1 MNKEAVFHMMES
13 QWANPISV
21 DEIIIRLRTAKE
33 KLEVY
38 LVYERKFDF
47 PIVWKELKMEV
58 AYEDEFFYYY
68 EVRLRLD
75 DRRLCYV
82 FRINDGHN
90 DYYFSEDGLSE
101 TYDFEDSYYN
111 FFHMPYINE
120 ADLFPTVA
128 WMKEAVFYQIFVDR
142 FAMGNFS
149 KDDSYINMT
158 WEDKPSPVSFAG
170 GDLLGIGDKLDYLK
184 DLGVNAIYLTPIF
197 RSNSNHK
204 YDILDYFKI
213 DPHFGDEE
221 DFRKLVENLHAR
233 DMKLVLDGV
242 FNHMSKANPIF
253 QDALAKQKD
262 SDYFDWFYINEDKTY
277 ETFAKVTAM
286 PKINTSNEKVQ
297 KYLIDVGKYWIE
309 KFDIDGWRLDV
320 SDEISHDFWRA
331 FRKEIK
337 GLKKD
342 AVIIGENW
350 HDGSS
355 FLMGDQFDSIMNYSF
370 TKASLDYFK
379 EEIDA
384 RAMAF
389 RLNRVLVRNKD
400 QVNRMNLNFLDTHDT
415 LRFLTEV
422 NGSEDKLLSGI
433 ALMTVFIG
441 TTSMYYGTEIGLEGS
456 YDPDSRRSFLWDR
469 LGEKEILIR
478 KIKEIF
484 ALKSKD
490 AIKEGGIRVKSD
502 EGLLI
507 IERFYGS
514 SEIKLVINLNEA
526 RQIDLGDFNILT
538 SNRYEEGSLLENSF
552 IVLEKIP
559 SSFNT

>member
-1 MNKEAVFHMMES
+1 MMES
-13 QWANPISV
+13 QWANPIDV
-21 DEIIIRLRTAKE
+21 DEIIIRLRTARE

-38 LVYERKFDF
+38 LVYGWQFDL
-47 PIVWKELKMEV
+47 PIVWKEIKMEV
-58 AYEDEFFYYY
+58 AYEDELFYYY
-68 EVRLRLD
+68 ETRIRLD

-82 FRINDGHN
+82 FKINDGHN

-101 TYDFEDSYYN
+101 NYDLADAYYN
-111 FFHMPYINE
+111 FFQMPYINE

-142 FAMGNFS
+142 FARANFS
-149 KDDSYINMT
+149 KDDSYINMA

-170 GDLLGIGDKLDYLK
+170 GDLLGIVDKLDYLK

-242 FNHMSKANPIF
+242 FNHMSKDNPIF
-253 QDALAKQKD
+253 QDVLAKQKD
-262 SDYFDWFYINEDKTY
+262 SDYFDWFYINDDKTY

-297 KYLIDVGKYWIE
+297 KYLLDVGKYWIE

-379 EEIDA
+379 GEIDA

-422 NGSEDKLLSGI
+422 DGSEDKLLSGI

-441 TTSMYYGTEIGLEGS
+441 TTCMYYGTEIGLEGS
-456 YDPDSRRSFLWDR
+456 YDPDCRRSFLWDR
-469 LGEKEILIR
+469 LGEKDNLIR

-484 ALKSKD
+484 ALKSKE

-507 IERFYGS
+507 IDRFYGS

-526 RQIDLGDFNILT
+526 RQIDLVDFNILT
-538 SNRYEEGSLLENSF
+538 SNSYEEGSLLENSF

-559 SSFNT
+559 SSSNT

>member
-1 MNKEAVFHMMES
+1 
-13 QWANPISV
+13 
-21 DEIIIRLRTAKE
+21 
-33 KLEVY
+33 
-38 LVYERKFDF
+38 
-47 PIVWKELKMEV
+47 
-58 AYEDEFFYYY
+58 
-68 EVRLRLD
+68 
-75 DRRLCYV
+75 
-82 FRINDGHN
+82 
-90 DYYFSEDGLSE
+90 
-101 TYDFEDSYYN
+101 
-111 FFHMPYINE
+111 MPYINE
-120 ADLFPTVA
+120 ADIFPTVA
-128 WMKEAVFYQIFVDR
+128 WMKKAVFYQIFVDR
-142 FAMGNFS
+142 FARANFS
-149 KDDSYINMT
+149 KDDSYISMA

-170 GDLLGIGDKLDYLK
+170 GDLLGIVDKLDYLK

-204 YDILDYFKI
+204 YDIIDYFKI

-221 DFRKLVENLHAR
+221 DFRKLVENLHTR

-242 FNHMSKANPIF
+242 FNHMSKDNPIF

-337 GLKKD
+337 GLKKE

-379 EEIDA
+379 GEIDA
-384 RAMAF
+384 KAMAF

-400 QVNRMNLNFLDTHDT
+400 QVNRMNLNLLDTHDT

-422 NGSEDKLLSGI
+422 DGSEDKLLSGI

-441 TTSMYYGTEIGLEGS
+441 TTSMYYGTEIGLEGA

-469 LGEKEILIR
+469 LGEKENLIR

-490 AIKEGGIRVKSD
+490 SIKEGGIRVKSD

-507 IERFYGS
+507 IERFHGS

-552 IVLEKIP
+552 IVLEK
-559 SSFNT
+559 NTKLF

>member
-13 QWANPISV
+13 QWANPIDV

-33 KLEVY
+33 KLDAY
-38 LVYERKFDF
+38 LVYGWQFDV
-47 PIVWKELKMEV
+47 PIVWNEIKMEV
-58 AYEDEFFYYY
+58 AYEDELFYYY
-68 EVRLRLD
+68 ETRIRLD

-82 FRINDGHN
+82 FKINDGHN

-101 TYDFEDSYYN
+101 NYDLADAYYN
-111 FFHMPYINE
+111 FFQMPYINE

-142 FAMGNFS
+142 FARANFS
-149 KDDSYINMT
+149 KDDSYINMA
-158 WEDKPSPVSFAG
+158 WEDKPSPTSFAG
-170 GDLLGIGDKLDYLK
+170 GDLLGIVDKLDYLK

-204 YDILDYFKI
+204 YDIIDYFKI
-213 DPHFGDEE
+213 DPHFGNEE
-221 DFRKLVENLHAR
+221 DFRKLVDNIHAR
-233 DMKLVLDGV
+233 GMKLVLDGV
-242 FNHMSKANPIF
+242 FNHMSKDNLIF
-253 QDALAKQKD
+253 QDALEKYKD

-286 PKINTSNEKVQ
+286 PKINTSNERVQ

-342 AVIIGENW
+342 AVILGENW

-370 TKASLDYFK
+370 TKASLDFFK
-379 EEIDA
+379 GEIDA

-422 NGSEDKLLSGI
+422 DGSEDKLLSGI
-433 ALMTVFIG
+433 ALMTVFMG
-441 TTSMYYGTEIGLEGS
+441 TTCMYYGTEIGLEGG
-456 YDPDSRRSFLWDR
+456 YDPDCRRSFIWDR
-469 LGEKEILIR
+469 LGEKENLII

-484 ALKSKD
+484 SLKSKEP
-490 AIKEGGIRVKSD
+490 IKEGGIRVKSD

-514 SEIKLVINLNEA
+514 SEIKLVINLKDA

-552 IVLEKIP
+552 IVLEKN
-559 SSFNT
+559 SKHL

>member
-13 QWANPISV
+13 QWANPIDV

-33 KLEVY
+33 KLDAY
-38 LVYERKFDF
+38 LVYGWQFDV
-47 PIVWKELKMEV
+47 PIVWNEIKMEV
-58 AYEDEFFYYY
+58 AYEDELFYYY
-68 EVRLRLD
+68 ETRIRLD

-82 FRINDGHN
+82 FKINDGHN

-101 TYDFEDSYYN
+101 NYDLADAYYN
-111 FFHMPYINE
+111 FFQMPYINE

-142 FAMGNFS
+142 FARANFS
-149 KDDSYINMT
+149 KDDSYINMA
-158 WEDKPSPVSFAG
+158 WEDKPSPTSFAG
-170 GDLLGIGDKLDYLK
+170 GDLLGIVDKLDYLK

-204 YDILDYFKI
+204 YDIIDYFKI
-213 DPHFGDEE
+213 DPHFGNEE
-221 DFRKLVENLHAR
+221 DFRKLVDNIHAR
-233 DMKLVLDGV
+233 GMKLVLDGV
-242 FNHMSKANPIF
+242 FNHMSKDNLIF
-253 QDALAKQKD
+253 QDALEKYKD

-286 PKINTSNEKVQ
+286 PKINTSNERVQ

-342 AVIIGENW
+342 AVILGENW

-370 TKASLDYFK
+370 TKASLDFFK
-379 EEIDA
+379 GEIDA

-422 NGSEDKLLSGI
+422 DGSEDKLLSGI

-441 TTSMYYGTEIGLEGS
+441 TTCMYYGTEIGLEGG
-456 YDPDSRRSFLWDR
+456 YDPDCRRSFIWDR
-469 LGEKEILIR
+469 LGEKENLII

-484 ALKSKD
+484 SLKSKEP
-490 AIKEGGIRVKSD
+490 IKEGGIRVKSD

-514 SEIKLVINLNEA
+514 SEIKLVINLKDA

-552 IVLEKIP
+552 IVLEKN
-559 SSFNT
+559 SKHL

>member
-1 MNKEAVFHMMES
+1 MMES
-13 QWANPISV
+13 QWANPIDV

-33 KLEVY
+33 KLDAY
-38 LVYERKFDF
+38 LVYGWQFDV
-47 PIVWKELKMEV
+47 PIVWNEIKMEV
-58 AYEDEFFYYY
+58 VYEDELFYYY
-68 EVRLRLD
+68 ETRIRLD

-82 FRINDGHN
+82 FKINDGHN

-101 TYDFEDSYYN
+101 NYDLADSYYN
-111 FFHMPYINE
+111 FFQMPYINE

-142 FAMGNFS
+142 FARANFS
-149 KDDSYINMT
+149 KDDSYINMA
-158 WEDKPSPVSFAG
+158 WEDKPSPTSFAG
-170 GDLLGIGDKLDYLK
+170 GDLLGIVDKLDYLK

-204 YDILDYFKI
+204 YDIIDYFKI
-213 DPHFGDEE
+213 DPHFGNEE
-221 DFRKLVENLHAR
+221 DFRKLVDNIHAR
-233 DMKLVLDGV
+233 GMKLVLDGV
-242 FNHMSKANPIF
+242 FNHMSKDNLIF
-253 QDALAKQKD
+253 QDALEKYKD

-286 PKINTSNEKVQ
+286 PKINTSNERVQ

-342 AVIIGENW
+342 AVILGENW

-370 TKASLDYFK
+370 TKASLDFFK
-379 EEIDA
+379 GEIDA

-422 NGSEDKLLSGI
+422 DGSEDKLLSGI
-433 ALMTVFIG
+433 ALMTVFMG
-441 TTSMYYGTEIGLEGS
+441 TTCMYYGTEIGLEGG
-456 YDPDSRRSFLWDR
+456 YDPDCRRSFIWDR
-469 LGEKEILIR
+469 LGEKENLII

-484 ALKSKD
+484 SLKSKEP
-490 AIKEGGIRVKSD
+490 IKEGGIRVKSD

-514 SEIKLVINLNEA
+514 SEIKLVINLKDA

-552 IVLEKIP
+552 IVLEKN
-559 SSFNT
+559 SKHL

>member
-13 QWANPISV
+13 QWANPIDV

-38 LVYERKFDF
+38 LVYGWQFDL
-47 PIVWKELKMEV
+47 PIVWNEIKMEV
-58 AYEDEFFYYY
+58 AYEDELFYYY
-68 EVRLRLD
+68 ETRIRLD

-82 FRINDGHN
+82 FKINDGHN

-101 TYDFEDSYYN
+101 NYDLADAYYN
-111 FFHMPYINE
+111 FFQMPYINE

-142 FAMGNFS
+142 FARANFS
-149 KDDSYINMT
+149 KDDSYINMV

-170 GDLLGIGDKLDYLK
+170 GDLLGIVDKLDYLK
-184 DLGVNAIYLTPIF
+184 DLGVSAIYLTPIF

-204 YDILDYFKI
+204 YDIIDYFKI
-213 DPHFGDEE
+213 DPHFGDED
-221 DFRKLVENLHAR
+221 DFRKLVENLHTR

-242 FNHMSKANPIF
+242 FNHMSKDNPIF
-253 QDALAKQKD
+253 QDVLAKQKD

-286 PKINTSNEKVQ
+286 PKINTSNKKVQ

-379 EEIDA
+379 GEIEA

-422 NGSEDKLLSGI
+422 DGSEDKLLSGI

-441 TTSMYYGTEIGLEGS
+441 TTSMYYGTEIGLEGA
-456 YDPDSRRSFLWDR
+456 YDPDCRRSFLWDR
-469 LGEKEILIR
+469 IGEKENLIR

-484 ALKSKD
+484 ALKRKD
-490 AIKEGGIRVKSD
+490 AIREGGIRVKSD

-514 SEIKLVINLNEA
+514 SKIKLVINLNEA

-552 IVLEKIP
+552 IVLEK
-559 SSFNT
+559 NTKLF

>member
-1 MNKEAVFHMMES
+1 MMES
-13 QWANPISV
+13 QWSNPISV

-38 LVYERKFDF
+38 LVYGWQFDL
-47 PIVWKELKMEV
+47 PIVWKEIKMEV
-58 AYEDEFFYYY
+58 AYEDELFYYY
-68 EVRLRLD
+68 EIRIKLD

-82 FRINDGHN
+82 FKINDGHN

-101 TYDFEDSYYN
+101 NYDLADAYYN
-111 FFHMPYINE
+111 FFQMPYINE

-142 FAMGNFS
+142 FARANFS
-149 KDDSYINMT
+149 KDDSYINMA

-170 GDLLGIGDKLDYLK
+170 GDLLGIVDKLDYLK

-221 DFRKLVENLHAR
+221 DFIKLVENLHAR

-242 FNHMSKANPIF
+242 FNHMSKDNPIF
-253 QDALAKQKD
+253 QDVLAKEKD

-350 HDGSS
+350 HDGSN

-379 EEIDA
+379 GEIDA

-422 NGSEDKLLSGI
+422 DGSEDKLLSGI

-441 TTSMYYGTEIGLEGS
+441 TSCMYYGTEIGLEGS
-456 YDPDSRRSFLWDR
+456 YDPDCRRSFLWDR
-469 LGEKEILIR
+469 LGEKDNLIR

-484 ALKSKD
+484 SLKSKE
-490 AIKEGGIRVKSD
+490 AIREGGIRVKSD
-502 EGLLI
+502 EGLLV

-514 SEIKLVINLNEA
+514 SEIKLVININEA
-526 RQIDLGDFNILT
+526 RQIELGDFNILT

-559 SSFNT
+559 SSSNT

>member
-1 MNKEAVFHMMES
+1 MMES
-13 QWANPISV
+13 QWANPIDV

-33 KLEVY
+33 KLDAY
-38 LVYERKFDF
+38 LVYGWQFDV
-47 PIVWKELKMEV
+47 PIVWNEIKMEV
-58 AYEDEFFYYY
+58 AYEDELFYYY
-68 EVRLRLD
+68 ETRIRLD

-82 FRINDGHN
+82 FKINDGHN

-101 TYDFEDSYYN
+101 NYDLADAYYN
-111 FFHMPYINE
+111 FFQMPYINE

-142 FAMGNFS
+142 FARANFS
-149 KDDSYINMT
+149 KDDSYINMA
-158 WEDKPSPVSFAG
+158 WEDKPSPTSFAG
-170 GDLLGIGDKLDYLK
+170 GDILGIVDKLDYLK

-204 YDILDYFKI
+204 YDIIDYFKI
-213 DPHFGDEE
+213 DPHFGNEE
-221 DFRKLVENLHAR
+221 DFRKLVDNIHAR
-233 DMKLVLDGV
+233 GMKLVLDGV
-242 FNHMSKANPIF
+242 FNHMSKDNLIF
-253 QDALAKQKD
+253 QDALEKYKD

-286 PKINTSNEKVQ
+286 PKINTSNERVQ

-342 AVIIGENW
+342 AVILGENW

-370 TKASLDYFK
+370 TKASLDFFK
-379 EEIDA
+379 GEIDA

-422 NGSEDKLLSGI
+422 DGSEDKLLSGI

-441 TTSMYYGTEIGLEGS
+441 TTCMYYGTEIGLEGG
-456 YDPDSRRSFLWDR
+456 YDPDCRRSFIWDR
-469 LGEKEILIR
+469 LGEKENLII

-484 ALKSKD
+484 SLKSKEP
-490 AIKEGGIRVKSD
+490 IKEGGIRVKSN

-514 SEIKLVINLNEA
+514 SEIKLVINLKDA

-552 IVLEKIP
+552 IVLEKN
-559 SSFNT
+559 SKHL

>member
-1 MNKEAVFHMMES
+1 MMES
-13 QWANPISV
+13 QWANPIDV

-38 LVYERKFDF
+38 LVYGRKFDF
-47 PIVWKELKMEV
+47 PIVWKNLKMEL

-82 FRINDGHN
+82 FKINDGHN

-101 TYDFEDSYYN
+101 NYDLADAYYN
-111 FFHMPYINE
+111 FFQMPYINE

-142 FAMGNFS
+142 FARANFS
-149 KDDSYINMT
+149 KDDSYINMA
-158 WEDKPSPVSFAG
+158 WEDNPSPISFAG
-170 GDLLGIGDKLDYLK
+170 GDLLGIVDKLDYLK

-221 DFRKLVENLHAR
+221 DFRKLVENLHTR
-233 DMKLVLDGV
+233 DMKLVLDAV
-242 FNHMSKANPIF
+242 FNHMSKDNPIF
-253 QDALAKQKD
+253 QDVLAKQKD

-277 ETFAKVTAM
+277 ETFAKVPAM
-286 PKINTSNEKVQ
+286 PKINTSNKKVQ

-379 EEIDA
+379 GEIDA

-422 NGSEDKLLSGI
+422 DGSEDKLLSGI

-441 TTSMYYGTEIGLEGS
+441 TSCMYYGTEIGLEGS
-456 YDPDSRRSFLWDR
+456 YDPDCRRSFLWDR
-469 LGEKEILIR
+469 LGEKENIIR

-484 ALKSKD
+484 GLKRKD
-490 AIKEGGIRVKSD
+490 AIREGGIRVKSD
-502 EGLLI
+502 EGLLV

-514 SEIKLVINLNEA
+514 SEIKLVINLNKA
-526 RQIDLGDFNILT
+526 RQIDLEDFNILT

-559 SSFNT
+559 SSSNT

>member
-1 MNKEAVFHMMES
+1 MMES
-13 QWANPISV
+13 QWANPIDV
-21 DEIIIRLRTAKE
+21 DETIIRLRTAKE

-47 PIVWKELKMEV
+47 TIIWNELKMEV
-58 AYEDEFFYYY
+58 AYEDELFYYY

-90 DYYFSEDGLSE
+90 DYYFSEDGLRE
-101 TYDFEDSYYN
+101 TYDFEDAYYN

-120 ADLFPTVA
+120 ADIFPIVA

-142 FAMGNFS
+142 FARGNFN
-149 KDDSYINMT
+149 KDDSYINMG

-170 GDLLGIGDKLDYLK
+170 GDLLGIVDKLDYLK

-204 YDILDYFKI
+204 YDIIDYFKI

-242 FNHMSKANPIF
+242 FNHMSKDNPIF
-253 QDALAKQKD
+253 QDVLAKQKD
-262 SDYFDWFYINEDKTY
+262 SDYFDWFYINDDKTY
-277 ETFAKVTAM
+277 ETFAKVPAM
-286 PKINTSNEKVQ
+286 PKINTSNKKVQ

-379 EEIDA
+379 GEIDA

-422 NGSEDKLLSGI
+422 DGSEDKLLSGI

-441 TTSMYYGTEIGLEGS
+441 TTCMYYGTEIGLEGS
-456 YDPDSRRSFLWDR
+456 YDPDCRRSFLWDR
-469 LGEKEILIR
+469 LGEKENLIR

-490 AIKEGGIRVKSD
+490 AIREGGIRVKSD

-538 SNRYEEGSLLENSF
+538 SNGYEEGSLLENSF
-552 IVLEKIP
+552 IVLEK
-559 SSFNT
+559 NTKLL

>member
-1 MNKEAVFHMMES
+1 MMES
-13 QWANPISV
+13 QWANPIGV
-21 DEIIIRLRTAKE
+21 DEIIIRLRTARE

-38 LVYERKFDF
+38 LVYGWQFDL

-58 AYEDEFFYYY
+58 AYEDELFYYY
-68 EVRLRLD
+68 EVRIRLD

-82 FRINDGHN
+82 FKINDGHN

-101 TYDFEDSYYN
+101 NYDLADAYYN
-111 FFHMPYINE
+111 FFQMPYINE

-142 FAMGNFS
+142 FARANFS
-149 KDDSYINMT
+149 KDDSYINIA

-170 GDLLGIGDKLDYLK
+170 GDLLGIVDKLDYLK

-242 FNHMSKANPIF
+242 FNHMSKDNPIF
-253 QDALAKQKD
+253 QDVLAKQKD

-379 EEIDA
+379 GEIDA

-422 NGSEDKLLSGI
+422 DGSEDKLLSGI

-441 TTSMYYGTEIGLEGS
+441 TTCMYYGTEIGLEGS
-456 YDPDSRRSFLWDR
+456 YDPDCRRSFLWDR
-469 LGEKEILIR
+469 LGEKDNLIR

-484 ALKSKD
+484 ALKSKE

-507 IERFYGS
+507 IDRFYGS

-526 RQIDLGDFNILT
+526 RQIDLVDFNILT
-538 SNRYEEGSLLENSF
+538 SNSYEEGSLLENSF

-559 SSFNT
+559 SSSNT

>member
-1 MNKEAVFHMMES
+1 MMES

>member
-1 MNKEAVFHMMES
+1 MMES
-13 QWANPISV
+13 QWANPIDV

-33 KLEVY
+33 KLDAY
-38 LVYERKFDF
+38 LVYGWQFDV
-47 PIVWKELKMEV
+47 PIVWNEIKMEV
-58 AYEDEFFYYY
+58 AYEDELFYYY
-68 EVRLRLD
+68 ETRIRLD

-82 FRINDGHN
+82 FKINDGHN

-101 TYDFEDSYYN
+101 NYDLADAYYN
-111 FFHMPYINE
+111 FFQMPYINE

-142 FAMGNFS
+142 FARANFS
-149 KDDSYINMT
+149 KDDSYINMA
-158 WEDKPSPVSFAG
+158 WEDKPSPTSFAG
-170 GDLLGIGDKLDYLK
+170 GDLLGIVDKLDYLK

-204 YDILDYFKI
+204 YDIIDYFKI
-213 DPHFGDEE
+213 DPHFGNEE
-221 DFRKLVENLHAR
+221 DFRKLVDNIHAR
-233 DMKLVLDGV
+233 GMKLVLDGV
-242 FNHMSKANPIF
+242 FNHMSKDNLIF
-253 QDALAKQKD
+253 QDALEKYKD

-286 PKINTSNEKVQ
+286 PKINTSNERVQ

-342 AVIIGENW
+342 AVILGENW

-370 TKASLDYFK
+370 TKASLDFFK
-379 EEIDA
+379 GEIDA

-422 NGSEDKLLSGI
+422 DGSEDKLLSGI
-433 ALMTVFIG
+433 ALMTVFMG
-441 TTSMYYGTEIGLEGS
+441 TTCMYYGTEIGLEGG
-456 YDPDSRRSFLWDR
+456 YDPDCRRSFIWDR
-469 LGEKEILIR
+469 LGEKENLII

-484 ALKSKD
+484 SLKSKEP
-490 AIKEGGIRVKSD
+490 IKEGGIRVKSD

-514 SEIKLVINLNEA
+514 SEIKLVINLKDA

-552 IVLEKIP
+552 IVLEKN
-559 SSFNT
+559 SKHL

>member
-1 MNKEAVFHMMES
+1 MMES
-13 QWANPISV
+13 QWANPIDV

-38 LVYERKFDF
+38 LVYGWQFDL
-47 PIVWKELKMEV
+47 PIVWNEIKMEV
-58 AYEDEFFYYY
+58 AYEDELFYYY
-68 EVRLRLD
+68 ETRIRLD

-82 FRINDGHN
+82 FKINDGHN

-101 TYDFEDSYYN
+101 KYDLADAYYN
-111 FFHMPYINE
+111 FFQMPYINE

-142 FAMGNFS
+142 FARANFS
-149 KDDSYINMT
+149 KDDSYINMA

-170 GDLLGIGDKLDYLK
+170 GDLLGIVDKLDYLK

-204 YDILDYFKI
+204 YDIIDYFKI
-213 DPHFGDEE
+213 DPHFGDED
-221 DFRKLVENLHAR
+221 DFRKLVENLHTR

-242 FNHMSKANPIF
+242 FNHMSKDNPIF
-253 QDALAKQKD
+253 QDVLAKQKD
-262 SDYFDWFYINEDKTY
+262 SDYFGWFYINEDKTY

-337 GLKKD
+337 GIKKD

-379 EEIDA
+379 GEIDA

-422 NGSEDKLLSGI
+422 DGSEDKLLSGI

-441 TTSMYYGTEIGLEGS
+441 TTCMYYGTEIGLEGS
-456 YDPDSRRSFLWDR
+456 YDPDCRRSFLWDR
-469 LGEKEILIR
+469 LGEKENLIR

-490 AIKEGGIRVKSD
+490 PIKEGGIRVKSD
-502 EGLLI
+502 EGLLV

-526 RQIDLGDFNILT
+526 RQIELGDFNILT

-559 SSFNT
+559 SSSNT

>member
-1 MNKEAVFHMMES
+1 MMES
-13 QWANPISV
+13 QWANPINV

-33 KLEVY
+33 KLEAY
-38 LVYERKFDF
+38 LVYGRKFDF

-58 AYEDEFFYYY
+58 AYEDELFYYY

-101 TYDFEDSYYN
+101 TYDFEDAYYN

-120 ADLFPTVA
+120 ADIFPTVA

-142 FAMGNFS
+142 FARGNFN
-149 KDDSYINMT
+149 KDDSYINMA

-170 GDLLGIGDKLDYLK
+170 GDLLGIVDKLDYLK

-204 YDILDYFKI
+204 YDIIDYFKI

-242 FNHMSKANPIF
+242 FNHMSKDNPIF

-262 SDYFDWFYINEDKTY
+262 SDYFDWFYIEDKTY

-379 EEIDA
+379 GEIDA

-422 NGSEDKLLSGI
+422 DGSEDKLLSGI

-456 YDPDSRRSFLWDR
+456 YDPDCRRSFLWDR
-469 LGEKEILIR
+469 LGEKENLIR

-484 ALKSKD
+484 ALKRKD

-514 SEIKLVINLNEA
+514 SEIKLVINLNKA
-526 RQIDLGDFNILT
+526 RQIDLGDFKILT
-538 SNRYEEGSLLENSF
+538 LNRYEEGSLLENSF

>member
-1 MNKEAVFHMMES
+1 MMES
-13 QWANPISV
+13 QWANPIDV
-21 DEIIIRLRTAKE
+21 DEIIIRLRTARE

-38 LVYERKFDF
+38 LVYGWQFDL
-47 PIVWKELKMEV
+47 PIVWKEIKMEV
-58 AYEDEFFYYY
+58 AYEDELFYYY
-68 EVRLRLD
+68 ETRIRLD

-82 FRINDGHN
+82 FKINDGHN

-101 TYDFEDSYYN
+101 NYDLADAYYN
-111 FFHMPYINE
+111 FFQMPYINE

-142 FAMGNFS
+142 FARANFS
-149 KDDSYINMT
+149 KDDSYINMA

-170 GDLLGIGDKLDYLK
+170 GDLLGIVDKLDYLK

-242 FNHMSKANPIF
+242 FNHMSKDNPIF
-253 QDALAKQKD
+253 QDVLAKEKD

-379 EEIDA
+379 GEIDA

-422 NGSEDKLLSGI
+422 DGSEDKLLSGI

-441 TTSMYYGTEIGLEGS
+441 TSCMYYGTEIGLEGS
-456 YDPDSRRSFLWDR
+456 YDPDCRRSFLWDR
-469 LGEKEILIR
+469 LGEKDNLIR

-484 ALKSKD
+484 SLKSKE
-490 AIKEGGIRVKSD
+490 AIREGGIRVKSD
-502 EGLLI
+502 EGLLV

-514 SEIKLVINLNEA
+514 SEIKLVININEA
-526 RQIDLGDFNILT
+526 RQIELGDFNILT

-559 SSFNT
+559 SSSNT

>member
-1 MNKEAVFHMMES
+1 MMES

-559 SSFNT
+559 SSCNI

>member
-1 MNKEAVFHMMES
+1 MMES
-13 QWANPISV
+13 QWANPIDV

-33 KLEVY
+33 KLDAY
-38 LVYERKFDF
+38 LVYGWQFDV
-47 PIVWKELKMEV
+47 PIVWNEIKMEV
-58 AYEDEFFYYY
+58 AYEDELFYYY
-68 EVRLRLD
+68 ETRIRLD

-82 FRINDGHN
+82 FKINDGHN

-101 TYDFEDSYYN
+101 NYDLADAYYN
-111 FFHMPYINE
+111 FFQMPYINE

-142 FAMGNFS
+142 FARANFS
-149 KDDSYINMT
+149 KDDSYINMA
-158 WEDKPSPVSFAG
+158 WEDKPSPTSFAG
-170 GDLLGIGDKLDYLK
+170 GDLLGIVDKLDYLK

-204 YDILDYFKI
+204 YDIIDYFKI
-213 DPHFGDEE
+213 DPHFGNEE
-221 DFRKLVENLHAR
+221 DFRKLVDNIHAR
-233 DMKLVLDGV
+233 GMKLVLDGV
-242 FNHMSKANPIF
+242 FNHMSKDNLIF
-253 QDALAKQKD
+253 QDALEKYKD

-286 PKINTSNEKVQ
+286 PKINTSNERVQ

-342 AVIIGENW
+342 AVILGENW

-370 TKASLDYFK
+370 TKASLDFFK
-379 EEIDA
+379 GEIDA
-384 RAMAF
+384 GAMAF

-422 NGSEDKLLSGI
+422 DGSEDKLLSGI

-441 TTSMYYGTEIGLEGS
+441 TTCMYYGTEIGLEGG
-456 YDPDSRRSFLWDR
+456 YDPDCRRSFIWDR
-469 LGEKEILIR
+469 LGEKENLII

-484 ALKSKD
+484 SLKSKEP
-490 AIKEGGIRVKSD
+490 IKEGGIRVKSD

-514 SEIKLVINLNEA
+514 SEIKLVINLKDA

-552 IVLEKIP
+552 IVLEKN
-559 SSFNT
+559 SKHL

>member
-1 MNKEAVFHMMES
+1 MMES
-13 QWANPISV
+13 QWSNPISV

-38 LVYERKFDF
+38 LVYGWQFDL
-47 PIVWKELKMEV
+47 PIVWKEIKMEV
-58 AYEDEFFYYY
+58 AYEDELFYYY
-68 EVRLRLD
+68 EIRIKLD

-82 FRINDGHN
+82 FKINDGHN

-101 TYDFEDSYYN
+101 NYDLADAYYN
-111 FFHMPYINE
+111 FFQMPYINE

-142 FAMGNFS
+142 FARANFS
-149 KDDSYINMT
+149 KDDSYINMA

-170 GDLLGIGDKLDYLK
+170 GDLLGIVDKLDYLK

-221 DFRKLVENLHAR
+221 DFIKLVENLHAR

-242 FNHMSKANPIF
+242 FNHMSKDNPIF
-253 QDALAKQKD
+253 QDVLSKQKD

-379 EEIDA
+379 GEIDA

-422 NGSEDKLLSGI
+422 DGSEDKLLSGI

-441 TTSMYYGTEIGLEGS
+441 TSCMYYGTEIGLEGS
-456 YDPDSRRSFLWDR
+456 YDPDCRRSFLWDR
-469 LGEKEILIR
+469 LGEKDNLIR

-484 ALKSKD
+484 SLKSKE
-490 AIKEGGIRVKSD
+490 AIREGGIRVKSD
-502 EGLLI
+502 EGLLV

-514 SEIKLVINLNEA
+514 SEIKLVININEA
-526 RQIDLGDFNILT
+526 RQIELGDFNILT

-559 SSFNT
+559 SSSNT

>member
-1 MNKEAVFHMMES
+1 MMES
-13 QWANPISV
+13 QWANPIDV

-38 LVYERKFDF
+38 LVYGRKFDF
-47 PIVWKELKMEV
+47 PIVWKNLKMEL

-90 DYYFSEDGLSE
+90 DYYFSEDGLRE

-142 FAMGNFS
+142 FARANFS
-149 KDDSYINMT
+149 KDDSYINMA

-170 GDLLGIGDKLDYLK
+170 GDLLGIVDKLDYLK

-204 YDILDYFKI
+204 YDIIDYFKI

-221 DFRKLVENLHAR
+221 DFRKLVENLHTR

-242 FNHMSKANPIF
+242 FNHMSKDNPIF
-253 QDALAKQKD
+253 KDALAKQKD

-400 QVNRMNLNFLDTHDT
+400 QVNRMNLNLLDTHDT

-422 NGSEDKLLSGI
+422 DGSEDKLLSGI

-441 TTSMYYGTEIGLEGS
+441 TSSMYYGTEIGLEGS

-469 LGEKEILIR
+469 LGEKENLIR

-490 AIKEGGIRVKSD
+490 PIREGGIRVKSD

-514 SEIKLVINLNEA
+514 SKIKLVINLNEA

-552 IVLEKIP
+552 IVLEK
-559 SSFNT
+559 NTKLL

>member
-1 MNKEAVFHMMES
+1 MMES

-514 SEIKLVINLNEA
+514 SEIKLVINLNKA

>member
-1 MNKEAVFHMMES
+1 MMES
-13 QWANPISV
+13 QWANPIDV

-38 LVYERKFDF
+38 LVYGWQFDL
-47 PIVWKELKMEV
+47 PIVWNEIKMEV
-58 AYEDEFFYYY
+58 AYEDELFYYY
-68 EVRLRLD
+68 ETRIRLD

-82 FRINDGHN
+82 FKINDGHN

-101 TYDFEDSYYN
+101 NYDLADAYYN
-111 FFHMPYINE
+111 FFQMPYINE

-142 FAMGNFS
+142 FARDNFS
-149 KDDSYINMT
+149 KDDSYINMA

-170 GDLLGIGDKLDYLK
+170 GDLLGIVDKLDYLK

-242 FNHMSKANPIF
+242 FNHMSKDNPIF
-253 QDALAKQKD
+253 QDVLAKQKD

-379 EEIDA
+379 GEIDS

-422 NGSEDKLLSGI
+422 DGSEAKLLSGI

-441 TTSMYYGTEIGLEGS
+441 TTSMYYGTEIGLEGA
-456 YDPDSRRSFLWDR
+456 YDPDCRRSFLWDR
-469 LGEKEILIR
+469 LGEKENLIR
-478 KIKEIF
+478 KVKEIF
-484 ALKSKD
+484 SLKRKD
-490 AIKEGGIRVKSD
+490 AIREGGIRVKSD

-559 SSFNT
+559 SSSNT

>member
-1 MNKEAVFHMMES
+1 MMES
-13 QWANPISV
+13 QWANPIDV

-33 KLEVY
+33 KLDAY
-38 LVYERKFDF
+38 LVYGWQFDV
-47 PIVWKELKMEV
+47 PIIWNEIKMEV
-58 AYEDEFFYYY
+58 AYEDELFYYY
-68 EVRLRLD
+68 ETRIRLD

-82 FRINDGHN
+82 FKINDGHN

-101 TYDFEDSYYN
+101 NYDLADAYYN
-111 FFHMPYINE
+111 FFQMPYINE

-142 FAMGNFS
+142 FARANFS
-149 KDDSYINMT
+149 KDDSYINMA
-158 WEDKPSPVSFAG
+158 WEDKPSPTSFAG
-170 GDLLGIGDKLDYLK
+170 GDLLGIVDKLDYLK

-204 YDILDYFKI
+204 YDIIDYFKI
-213 DPHFGDEE
+213 DPHFGNEE
-221 DFRKLVENLHAR
+221 DFRKLVDNIHAR
-233 DMKLVLDGV
+233 GMKLVLDGV
-242 FNHMSKANPIF
+242 FNHMSKDNLIF
-253 QDALAKQKD
+253 QDALAKYKD

-286 PKINTSNEKVQ
+286 PKINTSNERVQ

-370 TKASLDYFK
+370 TKASLDFFK
-379 EEIDA
+379 GEIDA
-384 RAMAF
+384 RAIAF

-422 NGSEDKLLSGI
+422 DGSEDKLLSGI

-441 TTSMYYGTEIGLEGS
+441 TTCMYYGTEIGLEGG
-456 YDPDSRRSFLWDR
+456 YDPDCRRSFIWDR
-469 LGEKEILIR
+469 LGEKENLIK

-484 ALKSKD
+484 SLKSKD
-490 AIKEGGIRVKSD
+490 TIKEGGIRVKSD

-507 IERFYGS
+507 IERFYGL
-514 SEIKLVINLNEA
+514 SEIKLVINLKDT
-526 RQIDLGDFNILT
+526 RQIDPGDFNILT
-538 SNRYEEGSLLENSF
+538 SNRYEGGSLLENSF
-552 IVLEKIP
+552 IVLEKN
-559 SSFNT
+559 SKHL

>member
-1 MNKEAVFHMMES
+1 MMES
-13 QWANPISV
+13 QWANPINV

-33 KLEVY
+33 KLEAY
-38 LVYERKFDF
+38 LVYGRKFDF

-58 AYEDEFFYYY
+58 AYEDELFYYY

-101 TYDFEDSYYN
+101 TYDFEDAYYN

-120 ADLFPTVA
+120 ADIFPTVA

-142 FAMGNFS
+142 FARGNFN
-149 KDDSYINMT
+149 KDDSYINMA

-170 GDLLGIGDKLDYLK
+170 GDLLGIVDKLDYLK

-204 YDILDYFKI
+204 YDIIDYFKI
-213 DPHFGDEE
+213 DPYFGDEE

-242 FNHMSKANPIF
+242 FNHMSKDNPIF

-262 SDYFDWFYINEDKTY
+262 SDYFDWFYIEDKTY

-379 EEIDA
+379 GEIDA

-400 QVNRMNLNFLDTHDT
+400 QVNRMNLNLLDTHDT

-422 NGSEDKLLSGI
+422 DGSKDKLLSGI

-441 TTSMYYGTEIGLEGS
+441 TTSMYYGTEIGLEGA
-456 YDPDSRRSFLWDR
+456 YDPDCRRSFLWDR
-469 LGEKEILIR
+469 LGEKENLIR

-484 ALKSKD
+484 ALKRKD

-538 SNRYEEGSLLENSF
+538 SNGYEEGSLLENSF
-552 IVLEKIP
+552 IVLEK
-559 SSFNT
+559 NTKLL

>member
-1 MNKEAVFHMMES
+1 MMES
-13 QWANPISV
+13 QWANPIDV

-38 LVYERKFDF
+38 LVYGWQFDL
-47 PIVWKELKMEV
+47 PIVWNEIKMEV
-58 AYEDEFFYYY
+58 AYEDELFYYY
-68 EVRLRLD
+68 ETRIRLD

-82 FRINDGHN
+82 FKINDGHN

-101 TYDFEDSYYN
+101 NYDLADAYYN
-111 FFHMPYINE
+111 FFQMPYINE

-142 FAMGNFS
+142 FARANFS
-149 KDDSYINMT
+149 KDDSYINMV

-170 GDLLGIGDKLDYLK
+170 GDLLGIVDKLDYLK
-184 DLGVNAIYLTPIF
+184 DLGVSAIYLTPIF

-204 YDILDYFKI
+204 YDIIDYFKI
-213 DPHFGDEE
+213 DPHFGDED
-221 DFRKLVENLHAR
+221 DFRKLVENLHTR

-242 FNHMSKANPIF
+242 FNHMSKDNPIF
-253 QDALAKQKD
+253 QDVLAKQKD

-286 PKINTSNEKVQ
+286 PKINTSNKKVQ

-379 EEIDA
+379 GEIEA

-422 NGSEDKLLSGI
+422 DGSEDKLLSGI

-441 TTSMYYGTEIGLEGS
+441 TTSMYYGTEIGLEGA
-456 YDPDSRRSFLWDR
+456 YDPDCRRSFLWDR
-469 LGEKEILIR
+469 IGEKENLIR

-484 ALKSKD
+484 ALKRKD
-490 AIKEGGIRVKSD
+490 AIREGGIRVKSD

-514 SEIKLVINLNEA
+514 SKIKLVINLNEA

-552 IVLEKIP
+552 IVLEK
-559 SSFNT
+559 NTKLF

>member
-1 MNKEAVFHMMES
+1 MMES
-13 QWANPISV
+13 QWANPIDV

-33 KLEVY
+33 KLDAY
-38 LVYERKFDF
+38 LVYGWQFDV
-47 PIVWKELKMEV
+47 PIVWNEIKMEV
-58 AYEDEFFYYY
+58 AYEDELFYYY
-68 EVRLRLD
+68 ETRIRLD

-82 FRINDGHN
+82 FKINDGHN

-101 TYDFEDSYYN
+101 NYDLADAYYN
-111 FFHMPYINE
+111 FFQMPYINE

-142 FAMGNFS
+142 FARANFS
-149 KDDSYINMT
+149 KDDSYINMA
-158 WEDKPSPVSFAG
+158 WEDKPSPTSFAG
-170 GDLLGIGDKLDYLK
+170 GDLLGIVDKLDYLK

-204 YDILDYFKI
+204 YDIIDYFKI
-213 DPHFGDEE
+213 DPHFGNEE
-221 DFRKLVENLHAR
+221 DFRKLVDNIHAR
-233 DMKLVLDGV
+233 GMKLVLDGV
-242 FNHMSKANPIF
+242 FNHMSKDNLIF
-253 QDALAKQKD
+253 QDALEKYKD

-286 PKINTSNEKVQ
+286 PKINTSNERVQ

-342 AVIIGENW
+342 AVILGENW

-370 TKASLDYFK
+370 TKASLDFFK
-379 EEIDA
+379 GEIDA

-400 QVNRMNLNFLDTHDT
+400 QVNRMNLNFLDIHDT

-422 NGSEDKLLSGI
+422 DGSEDKLLSGI

-441 TTSMYYGTEIGLEGS
+441 TTCMYYGTEIGIEGG
-456 YDPDSRRSFLWDR
+456 YDPDCRRSFIWDR
-469 LGEKEILIR
+469 LGEKENLII

-484 ALKSKD
+484 SLKSKEP
-490 AIKEGGIRVKSD
+490 IKEGGIRVKSD

-514 SEIKLVINLNEA
+514 SEIKLVINLKDA

-552 IVLEKIP
+552 IVLEKN
-559 SSFNT
+559 SKHL

>member
-1 MNKEAVFHMMES
+1 MMES

-38 LVYERKFDF
+38 LVYGWQFDL
-47 PIVWKELKMEV
+47 PIVWKEIKMEV
-58 AYEDEFFYYY
+58 AYEDELFYYY
-68 EVRLRLD
+68 ETRIRLD

-82 FRINDGHN
+82 FKINDGHN

-101 TYDFEDSYYN
+101 YYDLADAYYN
-111 FFHMPYINE
+111 FFQMPYINE

-142 FAMGNFS
+142 FARANFS
-149 KDDSYINMT
+149 KDDSYINMA
-158 WEDKPSPVSFAG
+158 WEDKPSPISFAG
-170 GDLLGIGDKLDYLK
+170 GDLLGIVDKLDYLK

-204 YDILDYFKI
+204 YDILDYFRI

-233 DMKLVLDGV
+233 DMKLVLDAV
-242 FNHMSKANPIF
+242 FNHMSKDNPIF
-253 QDALAKQKD
+253 QDVLAKQKG

-379 EEIDA
+379 GEIDA

-441 TTSMYYGTEIGLEGS
+441 TSCMYYGTEIGLEGS
-456 YDPDSRRSFLWDR
+456 YDPDCRRSFLWDR
-469 LGEKEILIR
+469 LGEKENLIR

-490 AIKEGGIRVKSD
+490 VIREGGIRVKSD
-502 EGLLI
+502 EGLLV

-514 SEIKLVINLNEA
+514 SEIKLVINLNKA

-538 SNRYEEGSLLENSF
+538 SNSYEEGSLLENSF
-552 IVLEKIP
+552 IVLEKVP
-559 SSFNT
+559 SSSNT

>member
-1 MNKEAVFHMMES
+1 MMES
-13 QWANPISV
+13 QWANPIDV

-33 KLEVY
+33 KLDAY
-38 LVYERKFDF
+38 LVYGWQFDV
-47 PIVWKELKMEV
+47 PIVWNEIKMEV
-58 AYEDEFFYYY
+58 AYEDELFYYY
-68 EVRLRLD
+68 ETRIRLD

-82 FRINDGHN
+82 FKINDGHN

-101 TYDFEDSYYN
+101 NYDLADAYYN
-111 FFHMPYINE
+111 FFQMPYINE

-142 FAMGNFS
+142 FARANFS
-149 KDDSYINMT
+149 KDDSYINMA
-158 WEDKPSPVSFAG
+158 WEDKPSPTSFAG
-170 GDLLGIGDKLDYLK
+170 GDLLGIVDKLDYLK

-204 YDILDYFKI
+204 YDIIDYFKI
-213 DPHFGDEE
+213 DPHFGNEE
-221 DFRKLVENLHAR
+221 DFRKLVDNIHAR
-233 DMKLVLDGV
+233 GMKLVLDGV
-242 FNHMSKANPIF
+242 FNHMSKDNLIF
-253 QDALAKQKD
+253 QDALKKYKD

-286 PKINTSNEKVQ
+286 PKINTSNERVQ

-342 AVIIGENW
+342 AVILGENW

-370 TKASLDYFK
+370 TKASLDFFK
-379 EEIDA
+379 GEIDA

-422 NGSEDKLLSGI
+422 DGSEDKLLSGI

-441 TTSMYYGTEIGLEGS
+441 TTCMYYGTEIGLEGG
-456 YDPDSRRSFLWDR
+456 YDPDCRRSFIWDR
-469 LGEKEILIR
+469 LGEKENLII

-484 ALKSKD
+484 SLKSKEP
-490 AIKEGGIRVKSD
+490 IKEGGIRVKSD

-514 SEIKLVINLNEA
+514 SEIKLVINLKDA

-552 IVLEKIP
+552 IVLEKN
-559 SSFNT
+559 SKHL

>member
-1 MNKEAVFHMMES
+1 MMES
-13 QWANPISV
+13 QWANPIDV

-33 KLEVY
+33 KLDAY
-38 LVYERKFDF
+38 LVYGWQFDV
-47 PIVWKELKMEV
+47 PIVWNEIKMEV
-58 AYEDEFFYYY
+58 AYEDELFYYY
-68 EVRLRLD
+68 ETRIRLD

-82 FRINDGHN
+82 FKINDGHN

-101 TYDFEDSYYN
+101 NYDLADAYYN
-111 FFHMPYINE
+111 FFQMPYINE

-142 FAMGNFS
+142 FARANFS
-149 KDDSYINMT
+149 KDDSYINMA
-158 WEDKPSPVSFAG
+158 WEDKPSPTSFAG
-170 GDLLGIGDKLDYLK
+170 GDLLGIVDKLDYLK

-204 YDILDYFKI
+204 YDIIDYFKI
-213 DPHFGDEE
+213 DPHFGNEE
-221 DFRKLVENLHAR
+221 DFRKLVDNIHAR
-233 DMKLVLDGV
+233 GMKLVLDGV
-242 FNHMSKANPIF
+242 FNHMSKDNLIF
-253 QDALAKQKD
+253 QDALEKYKD

-286 PKINTSNEKVQ
+286 PKINTSNERVQ

-342 AVIIGENW
+342 AVILGENW

-370 TKASLDYFK
+370 TKASLDFFK
-379 EEIDA
+379 GEIDA

-422 NGSEDKLLSGI
+422 DGSEDKLLSGI

-441 TTSMYYGTEIGLEGS
+441 TTCMYYGTEIGLEGG
-456 YDPDSRRSFLWDR
+456 YDPDCRRSFIWDR
-469 LGEKEILIR
+469 LGEKENLII

-484 ALKSKD
+484 SLKSKEP
-490 AIKEGGIRVKSD
+490 IKEGGIRVKSD

-514 SEIKLVINLNEA
+514 SEIKLVINLKDA

-552 IVLEKIP
+552 IVLEKN
-559 SSFNT
+559 SKHL